1 MECFPEVTYA
11 IFVDGELPAEEA
23 QRVRAHLSGCVAC
36 RATVAA
42 LTAENKMLVASFA
55 HADAPELAPHAD
67 TARPAWLELLAVA
80 AVLALIGVVVHWING
95 QTSEAVNWLN
105 PFTSEGR
112 NNLAFNMVFYFSHG
126 GAQVVEHLASIVGW
140 IVLAIATVFGVFA
153 LARSQNRFRSG
164 LSLIALTVA
173 FCLPGQAIETRSSK
187 GILSIPQN
195 ETINDTLFAS
205 GESIEIDGTVNGDL
219 FTASRSVVVH
229 GNVTG
234 NVFAWSQSVEV
245 DGKVGGSIFTFCQN
259 ALIRGTVGHSV
270 YSWVEFLRLEPGS
283 QVTADVVAGS
293 QQADLSGK
301 INGGIIT
308 FAGLVNVH
316 GDIGRNVLAYVG
328 EMNLNSPT
336 HIGGGLTANVHRR
349 DNVRIADG
357 VTIAGPTD
365 IRIRRHQSRYTRPGF
380 YIWHA
385 ILLVGAFIVG
395 WIAMYVFPGFFQNA
409 SRTVGTG
416 WRTFGLGF
424 AVLVGTPIAIVL
436 IAISLIGLPLALVT
450 LALYCVA
457 LYGALIFVANFV
469 GGVLF
474 KDVQPRSG
482 QALLAYFVG
491 LLILTVLFHLP
502 FIGGILEFLGFCLG
516 LGALVWTA
524 YRVRREKYL
533 VPGT

>member
-1 MECFPEVTYA
+1 MECFPEITYA
-11 IFVDGELPAEEA
+11 MFVDGELPPEEA
-23 QRVRAHLSGCVAC
+23 QRVRAHLMAC
-36 RATVAA
+36 ATCRNTVAA
-42 LTAENKMLVASFA
+42 LTAENKMLAASFA
-55 HADAPELAPHAD
+55 EESAADFVPHAAA
-67 TARPAWLELLAVA
+67 ARPAWLELLGVA
-80 AVLALIGVVVHWING
+80 AVLALIGIVIHWIDVAAA
-95 QTSEAVNWLN
+95 SDSVNWLN

-112 NNLAFNMVFYFSHG
+112 NNLAFNLVFYLSHG
-126 GAQVVEHLASIVGW
+126 GAQVLEHLASVVAW
-140 IVLAIATVFGVFA
+140 IVLTIATLFGVFV
-153 LARSQNRFRSG
+153 LARNQNRFRSG

-173 FCLPGQAIETRSSK
+173 FCLPGHAIETRSSK

-219 FTASRSVVVH
+219 FTAGRSVVVH

-283 QVTADVVAGS
+283 VVTSDVVAGS
-293 QQADLSGK
+293 QEADLAGK
-301 INGGIIT
+301 INGGLIT

-336 HIGGGLTANVHRR
+336 HIGGGLTANVHKRS
-349 DNVRIADG
+349 NVRIADG

-365 IRIRRHQSRYTRPGF
+365 IRLRKHQSRYSRPGF
-380 YIWHA
+380 YIWRA
-385 ILLVGAFIVG
+385 ILLAGAFIVG
-395 WIAMYVFPGFFQNA
+395 WIAMYLFPAFFQSA
-409 SRTVGTG
+409 SRAVGGG

-424 AVLVGTPIAIVL
+424 ALLVGTPIAIILV
-436 IAISLIGLPLALVT
+436 AISLIGLPLAFIS
-450 LALYCVA
+450 LALYCVG
-457 LYGALIFVANFV
+457 LYLSIVFV
-469 GGVLF
+469 GSFLGGVIF
-474 KDVQPRSG
+474 KGTQPRTG

-502 FIGGILEFLGFCLG
+502 FIGAVFEFLALCLG
-516 LGALVWTA
+516 LGAIVWQL
-524 YRVRREKYL
+524 YRTRRP
-533 VPGT
+533 VAVI